1 MPFIYLDVI
10 DDERIFVPISEI
22 QLVKRVKPKRGK
34 RDIKVTH
41 CQVWLKSVSNAISVN
56 ETFEDLTAR
65 MEYAYTQL

>member
-34 RDIKVTH
+34 KDVKVTH
-41 CQVWLKSVSNAISVN
+41 CQVWLTSVTNAISVN

-65 MEYAYTQL
+65 IAWEYNK